1 MTRERGRSDA
11 QRDGNKEDE
20 AENDFSEQE
29 MVTPLVDD
37 VAEIGADED
46 HGDGVNHLR
55 QRTEADDVDPDV

>member
-1 MTRERGRSDA
+1 
-11 QRDGNKEDE
+11 
-20 AENDFSEQE
+20 

-46 HGDGVNHLR
+46 HGDGGNHLR